1 MLSRKLFK
9 GELEK
14 KWPRPEQPNDWDMW
28 MRMDG
33 NKKGRECIIPD
44 ISRTYHFGAKG
55 LNVGSFMQQIYFK
68 KHSLNKER
76 NVKLDVNKMYKDS
89 YEKEMLRLIRYNR
102 KVPCV

>member
-1 MLSRKLFK
+1 
-9 GELEK
+9 
-14 KWPRPEQPNDWDMW
+14 MW
-28 MRMDG
+28 MRMEG

-76 NVKLDVNKMYKDS
+76 NVKLDVNKMYS
-89 YEKEMLRLIRYNR
+89 YASFDKVQPKGSLCLRLIEHTHTQ
-102 KVPCV
+102 KKEKC

>member
-1 MLSRKLFK
+1 
-9 GELEK
+9 
-14 KWPRPEQPNDWDMW
+14 
-28 MRMDG
+28 MRMEG

-89 YEKEMLRLIRYNR
+89 YEKEMLRLIRYNLNLFLRIIEHKKKR
-102 KVPCV
+102 KRKMLKRDIK

>member
-1 MLSRKLFK
+1 
-9 GELEK
+9 
-14 KWPRPEQPNDWDMW
+14 
-28 MRMDG
+28 MDG

-76 NVKLDVNKMYKDS
+76 NVKLDANKMYKDS
-89 YEKEMLRLIRYNR
+89 YEKEMLRLIRYNL
-102 KVPCV
+102 KVPCVYSQTRSSVPVANELMNPFTEK

>member
-1 MLSRKLFK
+1 
-9 GELEK
+9 
-14 KWPRPEQPNDWDMW
+14 MW
-28 MRMDG
+28 MRMEG

-89 YEKEMLRLIRYNR
+89 YEKEMLRLIRYNLNLFLRIIEHKKKR
-102 KVPCV
+102 KRKMLKRDIK

>member
-1 MLSRKLFK
+1 
-9 GELEK
+9 
-14 KWPRPEQPNDWDMW
+14 
-28 MRMDG
+28 MRMEG

-89 YEKEMLRLIRYNR
+89 YEKEMLRLIRYNLFLRLSKHKKR
-102 KVPCV
+102 KKVKRATK